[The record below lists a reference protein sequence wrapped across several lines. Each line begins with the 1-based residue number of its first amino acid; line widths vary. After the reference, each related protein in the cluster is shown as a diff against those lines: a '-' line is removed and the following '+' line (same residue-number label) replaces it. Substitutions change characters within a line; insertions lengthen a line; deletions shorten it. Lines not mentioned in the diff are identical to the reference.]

1 MENIVSRA
9 FAYWLAR
16 ILLVV
21 TSALPCIL
29 LRAVASRLCNTN
41 ETSVAKTQFVTSL

>member
-9 FAYWLAR
+9 FSYWLAR
-16 ILLVV
+16 ILLLV

-29 LRAVASRLCNTN
+29 LQAVASRLCNTN